1 LEPFRYGFLRGL
13 KIHNKRKKGVE
24 EVIRERERERERE
37 RDRCRFNFLPNYGAY
52 TDVRRDL

>member
-24 EVIRERERERERE
+24 EVIRERERERETDTERE
-37 RDRCRFNFLPNYGAY
+37 
-52 TDVRRDL
+52 TSM